1 MKVSCVYLLIVM
13 AVMGCVSINSKNVE
27 DRMSALADLKTQEA
41 LFSAV
46 QNTNYEDVRV
56 AAVSR
61 IVEQHALAVIV
72 ESPRFS
78 DEVKCIALS
87 SITNQE
93 YLADVVISDTSSAKY
108 ALAAVQGVSSPVL
121 LCKCAVNTRFE
132 KVAFFCVE
140 KLTDENLLKQIVLDG
155 RASMKCRERCLAK
168 IKQETV
174 LCDIVLSCVDDW
186 ICKSVVPRIS
196 TSITAC
202 RLIVVPY
209 VPDELKLMLADR
221 ITDEHFLVECVKN
234 QGYSDS
240 IRRKCLEKIK
250 DENSYVSLLK
260 HSSVLEDWV
269 ITYSLYN
276 VVESDILVYAALKMD
291 FSESN
296 RLLAC
301 ARLKSPSEF
310 TRIFENSSD
319 DLPIRWAL
327 NKISSEYISS
337 KHGQIALVRNFRIA
351 KDNLLKNS
359 LLGLMSDVTLMGLYK
374 KSDQV
379 MIAKAIAASFSSD
392 VLEKAGKAL
401 FDDGVILDLALGKF
415 SEDDKITGWSLDLNP
430 SDEVVAEVA
439 LKSKSL
445 STQCRALARISN
457 EIQVARI
464 ALYDK
469 KRALRIAAIAK
480 LSKKSEAA
488 LNELAQDS
496 DSVVRMAAIKRLKA
510 IGGGKVVEFE
520 RRAEL
525 DRRKKAAQ
533 EKQLADEQKAR
544 DEREQREFE
553 HRYLSVAGEIQLSI
567 IKKYLELN
575 GKVHIES
582 PVFQVTGRVMEF
594 LGRKLV
600 LKMYCEGKDVQIAVE
615 MSQKSKDVFSKNEI
629 VTITGYNDES
639 TNDNIRLRCG
649 ELIKR
654 GVGLK

>member
-1 MKVSCVYLLIVM
+1 
-13 AVMGCVSINSKNVE
+13 
-27 DRMSALADLKTQEA
+27 
-41 LFSAV
+41 
-46 QNTNYEDVRV
+46 
-56 AAVSR
+56 
-61 IVEQHALAVIV
+61 
-72 ESPRFS
+72 
-78 DEVKCIALS
+78 
-87 SITNQE
+87 
-93 YLADVVISDTSSAKY
+93 
-108 ALAAVQGVSSPVL
+108 
-121 LCKCAVNTRFE
+121 
-132 KVAFFCVE
+132 
-140 KLTDENLLKQIVLDG
+140 
-155 RASMKCRERCLAK
+155 
-168 IKQETV
+168 
-174 LCDIVLSCVDDW
+174 
-186 ICKSVVPRIS
+186 
-196 TSITAC
+196 
-202 RLIVVPY
+202 
-209 VPDELKLMLADR
+209 
-221 ITDEHFLVECVKN
+221 
-234 QGYSDS
+234 
-240 IRRKCLEKIK
+240 
-250 DENSYVSLLK
+250 
-260 HSSVLEDWV
+260 VLEDWV

-301 ARLKSPSEF
+301 ARLKSPGEF

-327 NKISSEYISS
+327 NRISSEYISS

-496 DSVVRMAAIKRLKA
+496 DSAVRMAAIKRLKA

-533 EKQLADEQKAR
+533 EKQLANEQKAR
-544 DEREQREFE
+544 DEKEQCEFE
-553 HRYLSVAGEIQLSI
+553 HRYLSTAGKIQLSI
-567 IKKYLELN
+567 IRKYLELN
-575 GKVHIES
+575 SKVHIES
-582 PVFQVTGRVMEF
+582 PMFQVAGRVVEF
-594 LGRKLV
+594 SGRKLV
-600 LKMYCEGKDVQIAVE
+600 LKMYSEDKDVKIVVE
-615 MSQKSKDVFSKNEI
+615 MSQKSKDIFSKNEI
-629 VTITGYNDES
+629 VTIVACNNESIRDE
-639 TNDNIRLRCG
+639 IRLRCG
-649 ELIKR
+649 ELVKR
-654 GVGLK
+654 GIELKYFNK